1 MANSIKVVTDFAA
14 WLRDVTK
21 DIELKKA
28 KIPETKDYAYEL
40 VAPAIYELVIPPKNI
55 NGGSSAPSVTVKIKK
70 GSINK
75 NEAKAT
81 VIFELET
88 WNPGKHSKDLILAK
102 SVGNKKDSV
111 DSKVKNP
118 EEVNSFKK
126 DVDGWKD
133 ILDLLETIIGKLD
146 ADEQAAGYR
155 RTSDITYNFPFEE
168 ERAFTSTYP
177 FQYATIQFDIEYVSY
192 HANRQHYEE
201 ILNR

>member
-1 MANSIKVVTDFAA
+1 MANSIKVVSDFAT

-21 DIELKKA
+21 NIELKKA

-40 VAPAIYELVIPPKNI
+40 VAPAIYELVVPPKNI
-55 NGGSSAPSVTVKIKK
+55 NGGNSAPSVTVKIKK
-70 GSINK
+70 GSINR

-88 WNPGKHSKDLILAK
+88 WNPGKHSKDLILVK

-111 DSKVKNP
+111 NSGAEKP
-118 EEVNSFKK
+118 EGVNSFQK

-133 ILDLLETIIGKLD
+133 IFDLLETIIGKLD

-155 RTSDITYNFPFEE
+155 RTSDITYNFPLEE
-168 ERAFTSTYP
+168 ESAFTSTYP
-177 FQYATIQFDIEYVSY
+177 FQYATIQFDIEYVSI
-192 HANRQHYEE
+192 HTNRLYEE
-201 ILNR
+201 ILNS

>member
-1 MANSIKVVTDFAA
+1 MANSIKVVTDFAT

-81 VIFELET
+81 VVFELET
-88 WNPGKHSKDLILAK
+88 WNPGRHSKDLILAK

-177 FQYATIQFDIEYVSY
+177 FQYATIQFDIEYVSI
-192 HANRQHYEE
+192 HTNRLYEE
-201 ILNR
+201 ILNS

>member
-1 MANSIKVVTDFAA
+1 MANSIKVVSDFAT

-21 DIELKKA
+21 DVELKKA

-81 VIFELET
+81 VVFELET

-155 RTSDITYNFPFEE
+155 RTSDITYNFPFED

-177 FQYATIQFDIEYVSY
+177 FQYATIQFDIEYVSI
-192 HANRQHYEE
+192 HTNRLYEE
-201 ILNR
+201 ILNS